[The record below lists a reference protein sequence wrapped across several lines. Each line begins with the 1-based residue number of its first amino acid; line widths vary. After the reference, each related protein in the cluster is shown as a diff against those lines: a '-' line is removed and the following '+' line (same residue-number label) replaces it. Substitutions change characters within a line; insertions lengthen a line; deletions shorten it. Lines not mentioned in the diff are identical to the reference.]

1 MILLIDN
8 YDSFTFNLA
17 DLCGRLGAR
26 VEVVRNDA
34 EDVAQLLE
42 RRPNG
47 LLLSP
52 GPGRPESSGVCP
64 DLLRAA
70 PANLP
75 VLGICLG
82 HQALVES
89 EGGRLNL
96 LERPVHGRA
105 TRVHH
110 DGQGLFQ
117 GLPSPLDAGRYHSL
131 VADREELPD
140 SLQLTAWSEEG
151 LPMAVQHRSL
161 PRFGLQFHPESI
173 LTPLGERLIARFLGC
188 AGEPVDVRRAS

>member
-1 MILLIDN
+1 VILLIDN

-26 VEVVRNDA
+26 VEVVRNDV

-42 RRPNG
+42 RRPSG

-131 VADREELPD
+131 VADREALPD

-173 LTPLGERLIARFLGC
+173 LTPIGGGLIENTIAWAC
-188 AGEPVDVRRAS
+188 EQP

>member
-1 MILLIDN
+1 VILLIDN

-34 EDVAQLLE
+34 EDVAQLLG
-42 RRPNG
+42 RRPSG

-64 DLLRAA
+64 DLLCAA

-131 VADREELPD
+131 VADREE
-140 SLQLTAWSEEG
+140 G
-151 LPMAVQHRSL
+151 LPMAVQHRDL

>member
-34 EDVAQLLE
+34 EDVAQLLG
-42 RRPNG
+42 RRPSG

-64 DLLRAA
+64 DLLCAA

-140 SLQLTAWSEEG
+140 SLVLNAWSEEG
-151 LPMAVQHRSL
+151 LPMAVQHRDL

-173 LTPLGERLIARFLGC
+173 LTPLGERLIARFLG
-188 AGEPVDVRRAS
+188 

>member
-1 MILLIDN
+1 VILLIDN

-34 EDVAQLLE
+34 EDVGQLLG
-42 RRPNG
+42 RRPSG

-52 GPGRPESSGVCP
+52 GPGRPKSSGVCP

-131 VADREELPD
+131 GKACRWPC
-140 SLQLTAWSEEG
+140 STG
-151 LPMAVQHRSL
+151 
-161 PRFGLQFHPESI
+161 
-173 LTPLGERLIARFLGC
+173 TC
-188 AGEPVDVRRAS
+188 RASACSSTRSRS